1 MEKLLKI
8 LLFLIVPAMVLGQIV
23 SIEIQNFKYEVS
35 ASEFLIVVTIGLFI
49 IYRIIKRDL
58 NFYLPMI
65 VVFFVLYIFL
75 SAFSV
80 LWAND
85 TSRVIIA
92 LRVELYHILVLILA
106 LNLIKNRQDLKYLFY
121 SLTAAAVLIS
131 GQLIYQVYSLGGFF
145 TQFIPE
151 RNSIITPVGPWV
163 TVSAII
169 VLTLPMIYALG
180 LLNMFKNKVIAVAMF
195 VITVLAAMAS
205 ILTLGKSE
213 LMALVVG
220 AFFFNYKYFYSRIK
234 SFSKIGDKT
243 RIVKLFIGL
252 VIVLTVVSF
261 VLAPFIGGLADRF
274 GQIFNDQNTKFR
286 AREYQLTLLAVKDN
300 FFTGVGAGNLKIY
313 FRNNGLCQCY
323 TEASNYLTHFFGELG
338 IVGFLL
344 FVGGGLSI
352 ARSLHSLNN
361 LVENDNLF
369 LLSFKTS
376 LIVFLVNGF
385 FEATIAGLNYG
396 IVFWMIVGGLLA
408 FEKIIRLGKESIL
421 PADHSQAERAWFSP

>member
-1 MEKLLKI
+1 MEKSLKT
-8 LLFLIVPAMVLGQIV
+8 LLFLVVPAMVLGQIV

-35 ASEFLIVVTIGLFI
+35 ASEFLIIVTASLFI

-65 VVFFVLYIFL
+65 VVFFALYIFL
-75 SAFSV
+75 SAFSM
-80 LWAND
+80 LWASD

-92 LRVELYHILVLILA
+92 LRVGLYHILVLILA

-121 SLTAAAVLIS
+121 SFTLAIILIS
-131 GQLIYQVYSLGGFF
+131 AQLIYQVYDLGGFL

-151 RNSIITPVGPWV
+151 RTSIITPVGPWV

-169 VLTLPMIYALG
+169 VLMLPMIYALG
-180 LLNMFKNKVIAVAMF
+180 LLNLNRKKMMAIGIFAVA
-195 VITVLAAMAS
+195 VLAAMAS

-213 LMALVVG
+213 LMALFVG
-220 AFFFNYKYFYSRIK
+220 AVFLNYKYFYSRIK
-234 SFSKIGDKT
+234 SFSETVDKV
-243 RIVKLFIGL
+243 RLAKLFIGL

-261 VLAPFIGGLADRF
+261 ALAPFISGLTDRF
-274 GQIFNDQNTKFR
+274 GQIFNDPNTKFR
-286 AREYQLTLLAVKDN
+286 VREHQLTFLAVKDN

-323 TEASNYLTHFFGELG
+323 TEASNYLAHFFGELG
-338 IVGFLL
+338 IMGFLL
-344 FVGGGLSI
+344 FMAGGLSI
-352 ARSLHSLNN
+352 ARSLRSLRG
-361 LVENDNLF
+361 LVDKDNLF
-369 LLSFKTS
+369 LLGFKTS

-408 FEKIIRLGKESIL
+408 FERMMFTIVI
-421 PADHSQAERAWFSP
+421 PAKAGI